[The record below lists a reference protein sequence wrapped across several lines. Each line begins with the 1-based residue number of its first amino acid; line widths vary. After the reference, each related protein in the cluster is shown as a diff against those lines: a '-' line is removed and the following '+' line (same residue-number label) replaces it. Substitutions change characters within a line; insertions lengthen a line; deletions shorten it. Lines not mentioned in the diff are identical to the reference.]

1 MTIEEAL
8 KTAIQFENEVR
19 DVYRGATD
27 QVADPIGKR
36 VFTVLANEEQGHVD
50 YLENCLAR
58 WRASG
63 VVESAQLD
71 TAVPSQAKIAEAAHN
86 VSSGISGMDRANE
99 IALLGKALEAERKT
113 SSFYRKMVAELSTE
127 GQKLFERFVSI
138 EEGHLAIVQ
147 AELDSLTGTGAWFDV
162 LEVKL

>member
-19 DVYRGATD
+19 DVYKGSVD

-50 YLENCLAR
+50 YLEDCLAK
-58 WRASG
+58 WRQAG
-63 VVESAQLD
+63 TVTPTALE
-71 TAVPSQAKIAEAAHN
+71 TAVPSQEKIAEASRN
-86 VSSGISGMDRANE
+86 VSAGMSAVDRGNE

>member
-1 MTIEEAL
+1 
-8 KTAIQFENEVR
+8 
-19 DVYRGATD
+19 
-27 QVADPIGKR
+27 
-36 VFTVLANEEQGHVD
+36 
-50 YLENCLAR
+50 
-58 WRASG
+58 
-63 VVESAQLD
+63 
-71 TAVPSQAKIAEAAHN
+71 
-86 VSSGISGMDRANE
+86 MDRANE